1 MLYGSVLPVN
11 TSPQAAVVFAGALI
25 VGNAAGATVIVL
37 DTDASGLPHASVAV
51 HVSVTTPPQLP
62 AGTCALKVDTFEVP
76 LSSQYPVR
84 PLLYGIVLPVNTSPQ
99 AAVVFPGAVIVGN
112 AAGAT
117 VIVLDTDASGLP
129 HASVAVHVSVTTPP
143 QLPAGT
149 CALKVDTFEVPLSSQ
164 YPVRPL
170 LYGIVL
176 PVNTS
181 PQAAVVFPG
190 AVIVGNAAG
199 ATKL

>member
-1 MLYGSVLPVN
+1 M
-11 TSPQAAVVFAGALI
+11 
-25 VGNAAGATVIVL
+25 
-37 DTDASGLPHASVAV
+37 
-51 HVSVTTPPQLP
+51 
-62 AGTCALKVDTFEVP
+62 P

-190 AVIVGNAAG
+190 ASSSVMPPEQLRYSLLIQMPVAFHMHPSLSMSPSPHRRNYPQVPVH
-199 ATKL
+199 